1 MGADGLVIHRWQPI
15 PNYNVL
21 ANDRLLADRIRVAGS
36 FLGVS
41 LIDLIHVSAT
51 QAWSAR
57 IHDGWSEA

>member
-1 MGADGLVIHRWQPI
+1 
-15 PNYNVL
+15 
-21 ANDRLLADRIRVAGS
+21 VAGS